1 MSLALSAERPFSRGG
16 NRLCFVHPEHP
27 NRCIKVRRPE
37 FTLEDYRRKKGFPK
51 SLLPLSVFDDN
62 AEEFRV
68 LRDFQQ
74 NYSDSIFDHISRGY
88 GMIETDLGLG
98 ICSELILDHSGEI
111 SMSLMLYLWNFG
123 YTDECK
129 RAVEVL
135 KKHWMDHLVP
145 SRSILLHNI
154 VVEKRLEGGAESIN
168 RLVVIDGLG
177 ATGIAA
183 LPFLPRRARRYLV
196 GRKVKNLDERI
207 DEFFESIKSGKYPGP
222 NGLPMKDG
230 VPDIPAPR

>member
-1 MSLALSAERPFSRGG
+1 MTLKLSAERPFSRGG
-16 NRLCFVHPEHP
+16 NRLCFVHPDHP

-51 SLLPLSVFDDN
+51 SLLPLSFFDDN

-74 NYSDSIFDHISRGY
+74 NYADSIFDHVSRGY

-98 ICSELILDHSGEI
+98 ICSELILDHTGDI

-129 RAVEVL
+129 AAVKVL
-135 KKHWMDHLVP
+135 QEHWMQHLIP

-154 VVEKRLEGGAESIN
+154 VVERCLEGGVESIN

-183 LPFLPRRARRYLV
+183 LPFLPQFARRYLV
-196 GRKVKNLDERI
+196 GRKVKNL
-207 DEFFESIKSGKYPGP
+207 
-222 NGLPMKDG
+222 
-230 VPDIPAPR
+230 